1 MENSFPTRKMNE
13 SNLIHIN
20 DYEVIYYINL
30 FFYFQ
35 EENKENIQKN
45 VYLNK
50 KSFLKNNKEKS
61 KKLASAKSRLK
72 EKKKVKEN
80 KPRKKLSLLNHPKS
94 SRIPSSSDLNLSS
107 PFLDINNNKSKSNI
121 KNIFHIDKTPKI
133 KKNSDSNN
141 NDININNN
149 DNNNNKNIINY
160 SYLNFDFNSDQEKVS
175 FAGEYLEDI
184 YLNLLLEE
192 RQTEIKPKMG
202 YMSTQNEINEQM
214 RAILIDWIIEVHFQ
228 FNLRQETLYMTI
240 SIIDTYLSFHFIS
253 RKELQ
258 LLGIACLLISCKS
271 QEIYYPQQ
279 NKFIEVTD
287 GAYTKEDMLKMENDI
302 LKKLN
307 FNIVYPTPNDFYNIL
322 SKLYNL
328 DKKQYYLGKYFIECV
343 LIDYQMIKYSSS
355 VIAAACVYLV
365 MKYFGING
373 YQKLYSNFIIN
384 ENNPENIIKDSAKDI
399 YELVGNL
406 SKSKLKTV
414 KNKYGLTQFENVSEI
429 L

>member
-1 MENSFPTRKMNE
+1 MENSLPTRKKTE

-20 DYEVIYYINL
+20 EYEVIYYINL

-50 KSFLKNNKEKS
+50 KSFHKNTKEKN
-61 KKLASAKSRLK
+61 KYLASSKSRHK
-72 EKKKVKEN
+72 DKKKVKGN
-80 KPRKKLSLLNHPKS
+80 KPRKKLSLLNQPNS
-94 SRIPSSSDLNLSS
+94 SRIPSSLDLDLSS
-107 PFLDINNNKSKSNI
+107 SFLDINNNNSKSNI
-121 KNIFHIDKTPKI
+121 KNIFRIDKTPKI
-133 KKNSDSNN
+133 KKNSNSIN

-149 DNNNNKNIINY
+149 DNNNIINY
-160 SYLNFDFNSDQEKVS
+160 SYLNFVFNNDQEKVS

-271 QEIYYPQQ
+271 QEIYYPPQS
-279 NKFIEVTD
+279 KFIEVTD

-355 VIAAACVYLV
+355 VIAAACIYLV

-373 YQKLYSNFIIN
+373 YQKLYSIFIIN
-384 ENNPENIIKDSAKDI
+384 DNNPENIIKDSAKDI

>member
-1 MENSFPTRKMNE
+1 M
-13 SNLIHIN
+13 
-20 DYEVIYYINL
+20 
-30 FFYFQ
+30 
-35 EENKENIQKN
+35 
-45 VYLNK
+45 
-50 KSFLKNNKEKS
+50 
-61 KKLASAKSRLK
+61 
-72 EKKKVKEN
+72 
-80 KPRKKLSLLNHPKS
+80 
-94 SRIPSSSDLNLSS
+94 
-107 PFLDINNNKSKSNI
+107 
-121 KNIFHIDKTPKI
+121 
-133 KKNSDSNN
+133 
-141 NDININNN
+141 
-149 DNNNNKNIINY
+149 
-160 SYLNFDFNSDQEKVS
+160 
-175 FAGEYLEDI
+175 
-184 YLNLLLEE
+184 NLLLEE
-192 RQTEIKPKMG
+192 SQTEIKPKMG

-228 FNLRQETLYMTI
+228 FNLRQETLYMAI

-279 NKFIEVTD
+279 SKFIEVTD

-307 FNIVYPTPNDFYNIL
+307 FNIVYPTSNDFYNIL
-322 SKLYNL
+322 SKLYNFN
-328 DKKQYYLGKYFIECV
+328 KKQYFLGKYFLECV

-355 VIAAACVYLV
+355 VIAAACIYLV

-384 ENNPENIIKDSAKDI
+384 EQNPENIIKDSAKDI
-399 YELVGNL
+399 YELVINL
-406 SKSKLKTV
+406 SKSKLKNV